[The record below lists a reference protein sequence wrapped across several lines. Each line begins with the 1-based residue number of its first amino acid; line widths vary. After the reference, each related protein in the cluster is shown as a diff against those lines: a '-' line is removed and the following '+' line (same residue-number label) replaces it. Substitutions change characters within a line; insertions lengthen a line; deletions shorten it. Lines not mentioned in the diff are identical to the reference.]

1 MLGFD
6 GGAIEQRYLLRP
18 LRHSRKTLADCALI
32 LDALKDAD
40 TGYYDPRDPYTTV
53 PRSKRAKHTLF
64 QSCMS

>member
-6 GGAIEQRYLLRP
+6 GGAIGADIYCDRSGI
-18 LRHSRKTLADCALI
+18 HGKTLADCALI

-40 TGYYDPRDPYTTV
+40 TGYYDPRDPFTH
-53 PRSKRAKHTLF
+53 SASLERAKHTLF